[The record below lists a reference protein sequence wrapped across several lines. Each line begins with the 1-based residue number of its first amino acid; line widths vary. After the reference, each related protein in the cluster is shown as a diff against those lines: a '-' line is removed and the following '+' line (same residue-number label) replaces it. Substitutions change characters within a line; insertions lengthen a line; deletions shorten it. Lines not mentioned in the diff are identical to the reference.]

1 MSDKKPACPATAP
14 AAVGKID
21 DESNS
26 NTEAARE
33 RGGENI
39 LFGARLRSKVAKR
52 RGDALGDLDH
62 RDVDR
67 AVRHPAPARLAEVG
81 MGGELVPTTQDE
93 LLDTVTNPDYVT
105 VDASRDR
112 LNLADLAGVLE
123 LALDTSDTIGAKNS
137 LEKMLAHQM
146 AVLHR
151 SIMKLTIRMEDMQ
164 LPLSFPRRGESQER
178 ERNQEI
184 CRLAGTIA
192 RLTASYQSGLLAL
205 QRVRSGGRQVVT
217 VQHIHVAEGGQA
229 VVAGKINGRG
239 GGRLKGRRRGA
250 SQNG

>member
-1 MSDKKPACPATAP
+1 
-14 AAVGKID
+14 
-21 DESNS
+21 
-26 NTEAARE
+26 
-33 RGGENI
+33 
-39 LFGARLRSKVAKR
+39 
-52 RGDALGDLDH
+52 
-62 RDVDR
+62 
-67 AVRHPAPARLAEVG
+67 VRHPAPARLAEVG

-151 SIMKLTIRMEDMQ
+151 SIMKLTIRMEEMQ
-164 LPLSFPRRGESQER
+164 LPLPFPRRGESQER

-184 CRLAGTIA
+184 CRLAGSVA

-229 VVAGKINGRG
+229 VVAGKIKGRG
-239 GGRLKGRRRGA
+239 VGAAGKPGGG
-250 SQNG
+250 S

>member
-1 MSDKKPACPATAP
+1 
-14 AAVGKID
+14 
-21 DESNS
+21 
-26 NTEAARE
+26 
-33 RGGENI
+33 
-39 LFGARLRSKVAKR
+39 
-52 RGDALGDLDH
+52 
-62 RDVDR
+62 
-67 AVRHPAPARLAEVG
+67 
-81 MGGELVPTTQDE
+81 
-93 LLDTVTNPDYVT
+93 

-164 LPLSFPRRGESQER
+164 LPSSLRRGESQER

>member
-1 MSDKKPACPATAP
+1 MSDQKPTCPATAP

-21 DESNS
+21 DKSNS

-123 LALDTSDTIGAKNS
+123 LALIRRIQSALKTAWRKCW
-137 LEKMLAHQM
+137 
-146 AVLHR
+146 
-151 SIMKLTIRMEDMQ
+151 LTKW
-164 LPLSFPRRGESQER
+164 PS
-178 ERNQEI
+178 
-184 CRLAGTIA
+184 CIA
-192 RLTASYQSGLLAL
+192 PS
-205 QRVRSGGRQVVT
+205 
-217 VQHIHVAEGGQA
+217 
-229 VVAGKINGRG
+229 
-239 GGRLKGRRRGA
+239 
-250 SQNG
+250 